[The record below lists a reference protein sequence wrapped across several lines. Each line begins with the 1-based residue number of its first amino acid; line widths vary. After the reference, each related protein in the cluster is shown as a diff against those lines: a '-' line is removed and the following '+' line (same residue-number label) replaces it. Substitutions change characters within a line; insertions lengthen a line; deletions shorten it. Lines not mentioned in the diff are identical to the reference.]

1 MQEKCPR
8 PKGSMVGQSGG
19 ESRALRPYGNR
30 KLTDGEGE
38 GNESR
43 PLPVAEAATCQFRA
57 SQAAHRVSHQKPM
70 LEPLHCDTGIVHL
83 RDIGLDEIE
92 VLISQK
98 QAGEQVVDLR

>member
-1 MQEKCPR
+1 
-8 PKGSMVGQSGG
+8 
-19 ESRALRPYGNR
+19 
-30 KLTDGEGE
+30 
-38 GNESR
+38 
-43 PLPVAEAATCQFRA
+43 
-57 SQAAHRVSHQKPM
+57 M